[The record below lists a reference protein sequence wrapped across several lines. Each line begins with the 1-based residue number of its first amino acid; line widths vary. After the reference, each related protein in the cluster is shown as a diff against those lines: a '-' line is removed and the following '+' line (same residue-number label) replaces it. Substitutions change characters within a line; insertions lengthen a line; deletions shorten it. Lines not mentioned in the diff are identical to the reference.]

1 MRDRIIEGFGKQ
13 VSANKLAKELGV
25 SRDLVFKVWGEEY
38 GQEAI
43 RERGNRLRAQRKLG
57 TGNNAKDD
65 VRERSYEL
73 FEGGVLQKDAAKELG
88 VHPTVIGAWWKERFG
103 LDRIRERGA
112 SLKSNSLKGQKR
124 EPKVV
129 VCGKCGKISSGHL
142 EPYVCEACATVS
154 LPFKC
159 PACGVGF
166 STRRGLGLHI
176 GHQKGDGVHDEI
188 QLPKVRR
195 YKARPPIQRKGLKKA
210 VVCTECSVEFQA
222 SRFSRQSICSPC
234 REKRKARLPTPKLM
248 DSDLFVQEKTDINE
262 IVDSL
267 GPFPVIQ
274 PSSKT
279 QGEFEKLKSQI
290 FYLDEANTIR
300 KYSLR
305 GTVICSSYF
314 PNRYSARYKGMMSV
328 REAWDDPDMLAKA
341 VKVQVKSGDKIDPGS
356 VLKALVMLCKT
367 PSVFRPGVAK
377 FICDRYANKG
387 VVFDPCAG
395 YGGRLFGAL
404 ASGVIYHG
412 IDINPDTVQ
421 GNRELARSLGLESK
435 VILEHSSIEDFAPP
449 SEVADLVFTSPPY
462 YDLER
467 YGYENAYFSAQDW
480 EDRFLRTL
488 VSKAYQVLK
497 SGGVLAL
504 NVPAKPV
511 SGYCILDRVMKLAL
525 ESGFDFLETLYM
537 PIRGV
542 KSGEKVEPIV
552 SFVKVDKNAI
562 TRV

>member
-1 MRDRIIEGFGKQ
+1 MSAHPGLKYKVKYPDFKMAVHKDSHKKGYQFSKEELSKYVDEKGQVIVSQVARVYKCAPYTVTRACNKWGLKTRSRLAWQEAVLKEASKIFGECITNWTRPDIVSPTTNHVLYYDGFFPEHNLIIEAHGKQ
-13 VSANKLAKELGV
+13 HFHFIHNWHRSYDKFEELQAIDEWKVQRARELGY
-25 SRDLVFKVWGEEY
+25 K
-38 GQEAI
+38 I
-43 RERGNRLRAQRKLG
+43 RV
-57 TGNNAKDD
+57 
-65 VRERSYEL
+65 VRYT
-73 FEGGVLQKDAAKELG
+73 D
-88 VHPTVIGAWWKERFG
+88 
-103 LDRIRERGA
+103 
-112 SLKSNSLKGQKR
+112 SLEDPS
-124 EPKVV
+124 
-129 VCGKCGKISSGHL
+129 
-142 EPYVCEACATVS
+142 
-154 LPFKC
+154 FW
-159 PACGVGF
+159 
-166 STRRGLGLHI
+166 
-176 GHQKGDGVHDEI
+176 
-188 QLPKVRR
+188 
-195 YKARPPIQRKGLKKA
+195 
-210 VVCTECSVEFQA
+210 TE
-222 SRFSRQSICSPC
+222 
-234 REKRKARLPTPKLM
+234 LM
-248 DSDLFVQEKTDINE
+248 DSDLFVQEKTDIKE

-279 QGEFEKLKSQI
+279 QGEFEKLKTQT

-341 VKVQVKSGDKIDPGS
+341 VKVQVNSGDKIDPGS

-377 FICDRYANKG
+377 FICDRYAKKG

-404 ASGVIYHG
+404 ASGVTYHG

-421 GNRELARSLGLESK
+421 GNLDLARALGLESK
-435 VILEHSSIEDFAPP
+435 VTLEHSSIEEFVPP
-449 SEVADLVFTSPPY
+449 SGVADLVFTSPPY

-467 YGYENAYFSAQDW
+467 YGHENTYLSAQDW
-480 EDRFLRTL
+480 EDRFLRSL
-488 VSKAYQVLK
+488 VSKAQQVLK

-504 NVPAKPV
+504 NLPAKPV

-552 SFVKVDKNAI
+552 SFVKS
-562 TRV
+562 R